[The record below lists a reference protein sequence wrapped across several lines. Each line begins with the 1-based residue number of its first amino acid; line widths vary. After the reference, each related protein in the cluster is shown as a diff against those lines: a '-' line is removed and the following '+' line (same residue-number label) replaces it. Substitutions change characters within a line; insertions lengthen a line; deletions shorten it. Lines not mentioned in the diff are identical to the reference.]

1 MNTFPSN
8 IKQKFNSTIPD
19 MADHPGL
26 FTPKKYLRCS
36 IYIITNNTIIYDYPK
51 TIECTLC
58 EHSIVMYS
66 SSGLLLY
73 LYFAIT
79 TRYPLSHSF
88 TVIYRSDHTVY
99 PTVVLFRVYRSNDFS
114 SNTAGQQLRNL
125 YCAPATQI
133 GLHFFSAIFAMYAPI
148 TSGFAPFCSSF
159 SI

>member
-19 MADHPGL
+19 MADHLWP
-26 FTPKKYLRCS
+26 FTQKRYLRCG
-36 IYIITNNTIIYDYPK
+36 IYIISNNTIIYDYPK

-88 TVIYRSDHTVY
+88 TAIYRSEPWCY
-99 PTVVLFRVYRSNDFS
+99 FAYIAPTIFPRIPQGS
-114 SNTAGQQLRNL
+114 SLQSRLRNL